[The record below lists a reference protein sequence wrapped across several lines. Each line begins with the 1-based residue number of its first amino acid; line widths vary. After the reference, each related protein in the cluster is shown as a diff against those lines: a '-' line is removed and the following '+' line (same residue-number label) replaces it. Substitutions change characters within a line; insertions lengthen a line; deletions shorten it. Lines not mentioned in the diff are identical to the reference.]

1 MDLPSNLINSVIKD
15 KAVFYLRTN
24 KISSDEPH
32 YFIVISN
39 INNKIIALSC
49 CTTQYDTILKYIK
62 RNKYPDN
69 TIADID
75 YNNYAFLKTSTFI
88 NCNSKIEFDYD
99 DFVKKH
105 LKDEKGE
112 INDEDYKKI
121 VDGMLI
127 SPDIEEEFKVIL
139 KLKKL

>member
-24 KISSDEPH
+24 KIDSGEPH

-39 INNKIIALSC
+39 IDNKIIALSC
-49 CTTQYDTILKYIK
+49 CTSQYDTILKYIK

-75 YNNYAFLKTSTFI
+75 YNSYDFLKTSTFI
-88 NCNSKIEFDYD
+88 NCNNKIEFDYD
-99 DFVKKH
+99 EFVKKH

-112 INDEDYKKI
+112 INNEDYKKI
-121 VDGMLI
+121 VDGMLS
-127 SPDIEEEFKVIL
+127 SPDIEEEFKIIL
-139 KLKKL
+139 KLKKI

>member
-24 KISSDEPH
+24 KINSGEPH

-39 INNKIIALSC
+39 IDNKIIALSC
-49 CTTQYDTILKYIK
+49 CTSQYDTILKYIK

-75 YNNYAFLKTSTFI
+75 YNSYDFLKTPTFI

-99 DFVKKH
+99 DFVKMH

-112 INDEDYKKI
+112 INDEDYEKI

-127 SPDIEEEFKVIL
+127 SPDIEEEFKVKL

>member
-1 MDLPSNLINSVIKD
+1 MDLPINLINSVIKE
-15 KAVFYLRTN
+15 KAVFYFRTS
-24 KISSDEPH
+24 KIHSEEPH

-39 INNKIIALSC
+39 IENKIIALSC
-49 CTTQYDTILKYIK
+49 CTSQYDTILKYIK

-75 YNNYAFLKTSTFI
+75 YNDYSFLKTSTFI
-88 NCNSKIEFDYD
+88 NCNGKIEFEYD

-112 INDEDYKKI
+112 INDVDFKKI
-121 VDGMLI
+121 VVGMLN
-127 SPDIEEEFKVIL
+127 SPDIEEEFKEIL

>member
-1 MDLPSNLINSVIKD
+1 MNLPENLINSVIKD

-24 KISSDEPH
+24 KISSNEPH

-39 INNKIIALSC
+39 IDNKIIALSC
-49 CTTQYDTILKYIK
+49 CTTKYETILKYIT
-62 RNKYPDN
+62 RNKYPET

-75 YNNYAFLKTSTFI
+75 YNSYDFLKTPTFI

-99 DFVKKH
+99 DFVQKH
-105 LKDEKGE
+105 LKDQKGE
-112 INDEDYKKI
+112 INEADYKKI

-127 SPDIEEEFKVIL
+127 SPDIEEEFKIIL

>member
-39 INNKIIALSC
+39 IDNKIIALSC

-62 RNKYPDN
+62 RNKYPDS

-75 YNNYAFLKTSTFI
+75 YNNYDFLKVPTFI

-105 LKDEKGE
+105 LKDEKGK
-112 INDEDYKKI
+112 INEEDYKKI

>member
-1 MDLPSNLINSVIKD
+1 MDLPINLINSVIKEG
-15 KAVFYLRTN
+15 AVFYFRTN

-39 INNKIIALSC
+39 IDNKIIALSC
-49 CTTQYDTILKYIK
+49 CTSQYDTILKYIK

-75 YNNYAFLKTSTFI
+75 YNNYVFLKNPTFI
-88 NCNSKIEFDYD
+88 NCNGKIEFEYNE
-99 DFVKKH
+99 FVNKH

-112 INDEDYKKI
+112 VNQNDLKKI
-121 VDGMLI
+121 IDGMLN
-127 SPDIEEEFKVIL
+127 SPDIEEEFKEIL

>member
-1 MDLPSNLINSVIKD
+1 MDLPSDLINSVIKD
-15 KAVFYLRTN
+15 RAVFYLRTN
-24 KISSDEPH
+24 KINSDEPH

-39 INNKIIALSC
+39 IDNKIIALSC

-75 YNNYAFLKTSTFI
+75 YNSYSFLKTSTFI

-105 LKDEKGE
+105 LKDERGE

-121 VDGMLI
+121 VNGMLS
-127 SPDIEEEFKVIL
+127 SPDIEEEFKAIL
-139 KLKKL
+139 KLKIL